1 MEIVSYPE
9 TLLIECEHTLTCKI
23 KGLCH
28 PISAKPNNRQD
39 SKTRGIVS
47 DSETITLQFTSILVG
62 IQVGFVITEFSPLAA
77 GSCSPILKQ

>member
-1 MEIVSYPE
+1 METVSYPE
-9 TLLIECEHTLTCKI
+9 TLLIVGEPMLTCKI

-39 SKTRGIVS
+39 SKTQGIVS
-47 DSETITLQFTSILVG
+47 HSETITLQFTLILVG
-62 IQVGFVITEFSPLAA
+62 ILVWFAINEFSPLAA